1 MNVSG
6 NENSEAGLE
15 APYVSIRSSNG
26 SAHQVTPP
34 PDSIYSRYIYSQYE
48 TVLRC
53 ESSNESLQLILI
65 TGKTANRTTRSPL
78 LDSFVN
84 DGKDNNAF
92 IVKSQLTDL
101 SDLQTDQ
108 KTHLTHRPAP
118 PQNVVITARAFA
130 VDRLN
135 RIISADRED
144 IAAIDE
150 ELVSEQA
157 KMAPTSDL
165 EPLRELKRRL
175 R

>member
-1 MNVSG
+1 MNISG

-26 SAHQVTPP
+26 SAHQVTPL

-53 ESSNESLQLILI
+53 ESSNESLPLILI
-65 TGKTANRTTRSPL
+65 TGKTASRNTRSPL

-84 DGKDNNAF
+84 DGRDNNAF

-101 SDLQTDQ
+101 SDLQTGQ
-108 KTHLTHRPAP
+108 KTHLTHRLAP

-135 RIISADRED
+135 RIISSDRED
-144 IAAIDE
+144 IVAIDE
-150 ELVSEQA
+150 KLVGKQA
-157 KMAPTSDL
+157 RIAPISDL
-165 EPLRELKRRL
+165 ESLRELKRRL